1 MIYFLLF
8 FKAAFHPDRSGRV
21 KTRMCGGAL
30 LNHRWIL
37 TARHCVTWSPALSK
51 EPAALKKGIPAKT
64 VWVNLYNHFNSSHC
78 LKIVISLEI
87 ILCFYCNLQKIFILN
102 RFSSEVTDDSGKMVC
117 LFQLI
122 KQLEEKI
129 MVVLNAHIILEIAYV
144 AYSRGQFIIST
155 TTVDQE
161 STVDDEGS
169 KVKL

>member
-1 MIYFLLF
+1 
-8 FKAAFHPDRSGRV
+8 
-21 KTRMCGGAL
+21 MCGGAL

-64 VWVNLYNHFNSSHC
+64 VWVNFYNRCNTSHC
-78 LKIVISLEI
+78 LKIDIHLEI
-87 ILCFYCNLQKIFILN
+87 ILHFYCNLSEIFLPN
-102 RFSSEVTDDSGKMVC
+102 RSSLVVTEDSGKMVC

-144 AYSRGQFIIST
+144 AYSRGLFIILT

-161 STVDDEGS
+161 STADDEEN
-169 KVKL
+169 KAKL